1 MTTGAYC
8 TVLVFA
14 ILFAWMLWRKDKEV
28 HDLRKELE
36 SVGEENDIVL
46 DFMHKIVAE
55 VASGA
60 DKHSVYLRILR
71 SITLACGATSAC
83 IYERNSKNNLV
94 AVESDGLF
102 PPQRE
107 INPLMLKTARSRADF
122 IDKILK
128 GEELEPYEGIIGQ
141 ASESGEPVFIKRA
154 ESSARVVNHKD
165 AALRITSI
173 MAIPMMFR
181 GEFYGV
187 LALANPI
194 GGEYFSDLD
203 FSIACSI
210 ADQSALS
217 LYSINAFNQLVEKSK
232 MDSDLTLAK
241 SVQSYILPEKLYSIN
256 GFDSAARYMPQQKV
270 GGDFYDTF
278 DLGSGKIGAVIG
290 DVSGKGV
297 SAAIIMA
304 ICQSKLRYLASR
316 YSSPSETL
324 KALNSEMV
332 VAMRS
337 DMFVTMVYAI
347 FDTTKNKVSI
357 ARAGHEK
364 PLVFSAEAGVADFVK
379 SKGIAIGMV
388 SSEIFD
394 CAIYDVERP
403 FGVGDVMMLYSDGVT
418 EAVNPD
424 GEEFS
429 TGRLKNVLEKTASL
443 AADEINEFVTREVA
457 KFSCKSRPT
466 DDDFTLLTI
475 KRVG

>member
-1 MTTGAYC
+1 MTGAYF

-14 ILFAWMLWRKDKEV
+14 IIFAYLLWRKDKEV
-28 HDLRKELE
+28 RELRKELE
-36 SVGEENDIVL
+36 AVGEENDIVL
-46 DFMHKIVAE
+46 DFMHKIVTE

-60 DKHSVYLRILR
+60 DKRSVHLRFLR
-71 SITLACGATSAC
+71 SVTLACGATSAC

-94 AVESDGLF
+94 AVESEGLF

-107 INPLMLKTARSRADF
+107 INPLLLKNAKSRAAL
-122 IDKILK
+122 IEEILK
-128 GEELEPYEGIIGQ
+128 GEELQPYEGIIGH
-141 ASESGEPVFIKRA
+141 ASENGEPIFIKRA

-165 AALRITSI
+165 AALKITSI

-194 GGEYFSDLD
+194 GGECFSDLD
-203 FSIACSI
+203 FSIACSM

-217 LYSINAFNQLVEKSK
+217 LYSINAFNELVEKSK
-232 MDSDLTLAK
+232 IDSDLTLAK
-241 SVQSYILPEKLYSIN
+241 SVQSYILPEILCNIN
-256 GFDSAARYMPQQKV
+256 GFDSAALYLPQQKV

-278 DLGSGKIGAVIG
+278 DLGQGKIGAVIG

-297 SAAIIMA
+297 AAAIIMA
-304 ICQSKLRYLASR
+304 ICQAKLRYLAEK
-316 YSSPSETL
+316 YSSPAETL
-324 KALNSEMV
+324 KALNAEMV

-347 FDTTKNKVSI
+347 FDTTKNNVVI

-364 PLVFSAEAGVADFVK
+364 PFVFSSESGTSEFVK

-388 SSEIFD
+388 PSEIFD
-394 CAIYDVERP
+394 GAIYDVERK
-403 FGVGDVMMLYSDGVT
+403 FNVGDIMMLYSDGVT
-418 EAVNPD
+418 EAVNLD

-429 TGRLKNVLEKTASL
+429 TSRLKNLVEKSKSL
-443 AADEINEFVTREVA
+443 SAAEINEAVVQQVA

-475 KRVG
+475 RRIG